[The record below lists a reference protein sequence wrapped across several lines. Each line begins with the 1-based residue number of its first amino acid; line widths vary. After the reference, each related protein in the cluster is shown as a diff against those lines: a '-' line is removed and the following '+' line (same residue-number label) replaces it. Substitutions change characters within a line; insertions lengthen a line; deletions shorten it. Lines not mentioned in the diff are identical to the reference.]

1 MASGMPLSNCH
12 SDDEVWA
19 RAVASTPR
27 DVRWGRAVWT
37 RLRPAYSRSRRRNGG
52 DHQVAERRV
61 ARRVHREID
70 RVRRRPSAGPWRC
83 SRPLQPYGQDRAAGG
98 SRLATVTRPWIRKGR
113 ATRRS
118 THLRE
123 HACRSTAPAEIEP
136 PSPRVERHAPARRGE
151 HDPSGRIGVRKSQPP
166 TTAASTAASRSSSV
180 DVHVE
185 GDPPQGQRP
194 EKRTASATKHQHR
207 LLHHHIEVIERR
219 PRHAL
224 APSEFGCHASDVTRP
239 ADLQPNDLRVCNT
252 PEPATSSE
260 DVLGP
265 GRAASGNIPTSATRE
280 IRSAQ
285 LAPGE
290 PHLDQTVER
299 LASGSRLRD
308 RRTSHIP
315 RRACRQT
322 ERGPLPVSLRRNL
335 WSGHRNEVRL
345 TRRGCKGLVDDG
357 LPRHRHPRRRSGRA
371 SPAGCEALRRRDA
384 VARVERSARNRS
396 ARKPP
401 GRRRAERPWRERQQP
416 IPSRS
421 PTAEGTAL
429 LRPRDELSS
438 VPQEKTAAP
447 PWRPTRFPPVV
458 VAPTA
463 PDSCPTVATASSCR
477 KAGPSEIAAH
487 VHHGTREDALWFTR
501 RQPRSRQATQPCG
514 QAQCHRARLPR
525 PA

>member
-19 RAVASTPR
+19 RAVASAPR

-98 SRLATVTRPWIRKGR
+98 SRLATVTRPWIRKGDVEPHVGPRTCGSTR
-113 ATRRS
+113 AGRRLRPKSNTRPHVS
-118 THLRE
+118 SGT
-123 HACRSTAPAEIEP
+123 P
-136 PSPRVERHAPARRGE
+136 PHVE

-252 PEPATSSE
+252 PESATSRE

-290 PHLDQTVER
+290 PHLYQTVER
-299 LASGSRLRD
+299 LRVRIPDPRPTHQSHPSSRVPTNGTRAA
-308 RRTSHIP
+308 P
-315 RRACRQT
+315 RLTLEEPLERPP
-322 ERGPLPVSLRRNL
+322 ERGPADRP
-335 WSGHRNEVRL
+335 RL
-345 TRRGCKGLVDDG
+345 QG
-357 LPRHRHPRRRSGRA
+357 
-371 SPAGCEALRRRDA
+371 
-384 VARVERSARNRS
+384 
-396 ARKPP
+396 P
-401 GRRRAERPWRERQQP
+401 GRRRTSTSSAPTPEIRACVTSRMRSPSSSRCGCTRRAERTQSISTETTRSAS
-416 IPSRS
+416 SR
-421 PTAEGTAL
+421 TTLAGTAAADSEPL
-429 LRPRDELSS
+429 PR
-438 VPQEKTAAP
+438 
-447 PWRPTRFPPVV
+447 
-458 VAPTA
+458 
-463 PDSCPTVATASSCR
+463 
-477 KAGPSEIAAH
+477 
-487 VHHGTREDALWFTR
+487 R
-501 RQPRSRQATQPCG
+501 R
-514 QAQCHRARLPR
+514 RARR
-525 PA
+525 CCARGTS